1 MAAENNL
8 IKKADLARAREV
20 DFVYRFTDSIKKLVE
35 ALGVTR
41 TIPKAAGTYLKAY
54 KATGTLQDGLVA
66 EGDLI
71 PLSHYKTVPVNF
83 GEIPFKK
90 WRKATSAE
98 AIIEKGYDQAVTMT
112 TDEMLKDAQKGIK
125 KYFFNFL
132 SQGTGLAAGT
142 TFQSTLAAI
151 WGQLQ
156 VLYEDT
162 EIAAVYF
169 MNPLDVADYLGTAQ
183 ITLQTAFGMSYI
195 ENFLGLGT
203 VILNSNIPKGTI
215 YGTAK
220 ENLVLYYIPVNG
232 ADLGEVFQF
241 TSDEL
246 GYIGIHETSDYDNM
260 TAKDT
265 VVSGI
270 VLFAER
276 IDGVVVGSIGGSITP
291 TITTDV
297 DTITIPVGGMDTIHA
312 KVAPAGTSFTWTS
325 DDTTE
330 TYVKV
335 TPGLNNADVVITGVA
350 TTISGGTDSPVT
362 LTCTAG
368 GVTKTV
374 TVTVSASA

>member
-1 MAAENNL
+1 MAETNL
-8 IKKADLARAREV
+8 IKKADLAKAREV
-20 DFVYRFTDSIKKLVE
+20 EFVYRFTDSIKKLVQ

-41 TIPKAAGTYLKAY
+41 KIAKQAGTYLKAY

-66 EGDLI
+66 EGDVI

-90 WRKATSAE
+90 WRKATTAE
-98 AIIEKGYDQAVTMT
+98 AIIEKGYNQAVTMT

-132 SQGTGLAAGT
+132 SQGTGMAAGT
-142 TFQSTLAAI
+142 TFQATLAAI

-169 MNPLDVADYLGTAQ
+169 MNPLDVADYLGAAQ
-183 ITLQTAFGMSYI
+183 ISVQQVFGMSYI

-203 VILNSNIPKGTI
+203 VILNSNIPKGTV

-220 ENLVLYYIPVNG
+220 ENLVLYYVPVNG
-232 ADLGEVFQF
+232 ADLDEVFEF

-246 GYIGIHETSDYDNM
+246 GYIGIHELPDYKTM
-260 TAKDT
+260 TAEDV

-276 IDGVVVGSIGGSITP
+276 IDGVVVGTIGGVNTP
-291 TITTDV
+291 TVTTDV
-297 DTITIPVGGMDTIHA
+297 DVESGTPTFTVPVGGMDTIHA
-312 KVAPAGTSFTWTS
+312 KVAPAGTSYTWASADPDVFT
-325 DDTTE
+325 
-330 TYVKV
+330 VAN
-335 TPGLNNADVVITGVA
+335 GLSNADVVITGVA
-350 TTISGGTDSPVT
+350 AGTAN
-362 LTCTAG
+362 LTCTIG
-368 GVTKTV
+368 GSVVKTIA
-374 TVTVSASA
+374 VTVSANA